1 MQRLFFTGHS
11 PAAPRCVPAGE
22 EVMSAD
28 RLAEFGAYQK
38 ALQLF
43 DLVVEDTG
51 QYLKTPRCERLVSQQ
66 LASADSVC
74 ANIEEGYGRESTAE
88 YRRFLIIARG
98 SLRETLGRY
107 RRLRHWIPP
116 HIVSQRVALAE
127 EINRILT
134 ATINRLG
141 QK

>member
-1 MQRLFFTGHS
+1 
-11 PAAPRCVPAGE
+11 
-22 EVMSAD
+22 MSAD